1 MKREIRTKMLKAL
14 KKKELVELAADLME
28 EKELRNKI
36 VYQPFSH
43 LEGIDTP
50 ISLNHEVTA
59 SSNSTSTAEKLIEM
73 YDK

>member
-28 EKELRNKI
+28 EKELRNGI
-36 VYQPFSH
+36 VYQPYSH
-43 LEGIDTP
+43 GIDTP